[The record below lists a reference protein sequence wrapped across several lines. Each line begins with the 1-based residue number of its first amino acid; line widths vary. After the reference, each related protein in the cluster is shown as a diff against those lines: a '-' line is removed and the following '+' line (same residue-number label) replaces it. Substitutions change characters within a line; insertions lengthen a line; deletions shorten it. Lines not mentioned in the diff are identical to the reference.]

1 MEVNLSVKSD
11 QLNKEDLRAL
21 LQAIRD
27 CEMATFPDKEIYV
40 LCEVPEM
47 TEDDTRDI
55 LTSIKPPYGYGPLVL
70 RKP

>member
-1 MEVNLSVKSD
+1 MKVNISVKSD

-55 LTSIKPPYGYGPLVL
+55 LTRIKPPYGYVPLVL
-70 RKP
+70 RKT